1 MNIAK
6 TNTGVDFFKGIE
18 HKNQGSPDLRSK
30 RSELGVVKDIRFPD
44 IDKGRNGLQIIIGF
58 DNPKLGTPP
67 YWFAL
72 GEDAGTMLASIGN
85 RDAVLLAPPRV
96 AYSYHPTNFH
106 QGIAKIV
113 CDNSSGTYSKY
124 QNNQSN
130 NVVAP
135 VATLAGGGS
144 PPGQVAQ
151 VKPGEIISKRDG
163 KFYIT
168 PTGTPGEETK
178 RAPQIPEKL
187 TPEQWKELQEK
198 QIASG
203 FGSANRGNMSGV
215 ADYAEYERLYKEQLR
230 SGVYNAGIDFEAKQA
245 AAQIPPPVASPF
257 EESSVETEQTSSQP
271 VITEAEFKKNLLGR

>member
-18 HKNQGSPDLRSK
+18 HRNQGSPDLRSK

-72 GEDAGTMLASIGN
+72 GEDAGTILASVGN

-96 AYSYHPTNFH
+96 AYTYHPTNFH
-106 QGIAKIV
+106 QGLAKIV
-113 CDNSSGTYSKY
+113 CDNSTGTYSKY
-124 QNNQSN
+124 QNNASN

-135 VATLAGGGS
+135 VAALAGGGS
-144 PPGQVAQ
+144 PPGKVAQ
-151 VKPGEIISKRDG
+151 VKAGEIITKRDG

-168 PTGTPGEETK
+168 PTGNPGAPTV
-178 RAPQIPEKL
+178 RAPQLPEKL

-198 QIASG
+198 RISSG
-203 FGSANRGNMSGV
+203 AQRTDRGNMSGI
-215 ADYAEYERLYKEQLR
+215 ADYAEYERMYQEQLR
-230 SGVYNAGIDFEAKQA
+230 SGAYDEGINFEAKQA
-245 AAQIPPPVASPF
+245 IAQAPVDSPF
-257 EESSVETEQTSSQP
+257 TEMSTEGEGLQSQP
-271 VITEAEFKKNLLGR
+271 VITEEEFKRNLLGR

>member
-30 RSELGVVKDIRFPD
+30 RSETGTVKDIRFPD

-85 RDAVLLAPPRV
+85 REAVLLAPPRV

-113 CDNSSGTYSKY
+113 CDNSSGTYSQY
-124 QNNQSN
+124 QNNASN
-130 NVVAP
+130 NIVAP
-135 VATLAGGGS
+135 VVALAAGAS

-151 VKPGEIISKRDG
+151 VKQGEIITKRDG

-168 PTGTPGEETK
+168 PTGIPGQETK
-178 RAPQIPEKL
+178 RAPELPERL
-187 TPEQWKELQEK
+187 TPEQWQELQMK
-198 QIASG
+198 QLSSG
-203 FGSANRGNMSGV
+203 RGRSDRSNENNTGGMSGL
-215 ADYAEYERLYKEQLR
+215 APY
-230 SGVYNAGIDFEAKQA
+230 S
-245 AAQIPPPVASPF
+245 
-257 EESSVETEQTSSQP
+257 
-271 VITEAEFKKNLLGR
+271 